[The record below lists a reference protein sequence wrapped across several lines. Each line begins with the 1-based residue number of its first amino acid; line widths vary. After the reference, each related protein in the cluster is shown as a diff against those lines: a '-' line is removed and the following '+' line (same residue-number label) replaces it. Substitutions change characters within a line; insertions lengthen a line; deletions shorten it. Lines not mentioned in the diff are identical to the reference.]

1 MINHVAERT
10 IARTLGIGSAFVA
23 VFVVAGSFFLLP
35 SVTDPVNVTKL
46 FALGGVAAGA
56 FAVLLAFGV
65 QELWH
70 SSKALVVLAGL
81 FLLASINA
89 IVNSS
94 APLTQNIY
102 GAYGRNT
109 AFLTYLLLIF
119 VILSAVVLRT
129 NKSFTTLIYGL
140 FAAGL
145 VNVIYCGWAL
155 LFGDF
160 IPWNNPYGNILGTF
174 GNPNFIGAFL
184 GLFAASMVAYS
195 FKSGLHIGFKLL
207 SVVVFEISAIEI
219 YLSNAIQGR
228 VVVAAGLAIVGF
240 YLVRSNPYF
249 SVANI
254 GYIFLF
260 VALNAFGF
268 AVYEVINPNSTLP
281 QFRPA
286 VLLAIFGFFLLRS
299 KFQFKVPF
307 AQVGYTILVTITGV
321 VALLGALQI
330 GPLTKF
336 IYKTS
341 VSLRGEYWQAGW
353 NMGTDHP
360 LTGVGFDT
368 YGDWY
373 RRARDSQAL
382 VLPGPNTTTN
392 AAHNVPFDVFAFGG
406 WPLFVAYLGILALS
420 VIAII
425 KVTARNRTYDPIF
438 VTLTTAWVCY
448 QLQSIIS
455 INQIGLAIWGW
466 LFGGALI
473 AYEIA
478 TRPTA
483 VEVSSP
489 SQQTGPR
496 VKKKK
501 QQSETIFSST
511 LIAGVGAVVGLLVAV
526 PPYSADAKWR
536 TAITSQ
542 DARKVEEALV
552 PTYLNPEN
560 SYKYANAAQLFEG
573 SKLFDLAYKYAK
585 IGVEFNPD
593 NFDAWKVLHFVSSS
607 TPEDKAL
614 ALENMKR
621 LDPNNPNVLG

>member
-1 MINHVAERT
+1 MINQLAERT
-10 IARTLGIGSAFVA
+10 IARILGIGSAFVA
-23 VFVVAGSFFLLP
+23 VAVVTGT
-35 SVTDPVNVTKL
+35 VTDPVNVTKL

-56 FAVLLAFGV
+56 FAVLLGFGAK
-65 QELWH
+65 ELWH
-70 SSKALVVLAGL
+70 SSKALVVLVGL

-89 IVNSS
+89 IINSTG
-94 APLTQNIY
+94 PLTQNLY

-109 AFLTYLLLIF
+109 AFVTYLLLIF
-119 VILSAVVLRT
+119 LILSAVVLRT
-129 NKSFTTLIYGL
+129 DRSFSTLIYGL
-140 FAAGL
+140 FIAG
-145 VNVIYCGWAL
+145 VANVLYCGWVM

-160 IPWNNPYGNILGTF
+160 IPWTNPYGNLLGTF

-184 GLFAASMVAYS
+184 GLFAASLVAYS
-195 FKSGLHIGFKLL
+195 FKSGLHIGLRLL
-207 SVVVFEISAIEI
+207 SVVIFVIAVIEI
-219 YLSNAIQGR
+219 IDSNAIQGR

-240 YLVRSNPYF
+240 YLVRSKLEN
-249 SVANI
+249 A
-254 GYIFLF
+254 LF
-260 VALNAFGF
+260 
-268 AVYEVINPNSTLP
+268 
-281 QFRPA
+281 
-286 VLLAIFGFFLLRS
+286 
-299 KFQFKVPF
+299 
-307 AQVGYTILVTITGV
+307 QVGYVVVIAVGGV
-321 VALLGALQI
+321 FALLGALQI
-330 GPLTKF
+330 GPLTKY

-353 NMGTDHP
+353 NMGSDHP

-373 RRARDSQAL
+373 RRARDTQAL

-406 WPLFVAYLGILALS
+406 WPLFISYLGILALS

-425 KVTARNRTYDPIF
+425 KVTARTRTYDPVF

-478 TRPTA
+478 TRPAKVSDEGSNATA
-483 VEVSSP
+483 P
-489 SQQTGPR
+489 KGRR
-496 VKKKK
+496 VVRQK
-501 QQSETIFSST
+501 QSETIFSST
-511 LIAGVGAVVGLLVAV
+511 MVAGVGAVVGLLIAA

-536 TAITSQ
+536 SALASQ
-542 DARKVEEALV
+542 NAQTLEEALV
-552 PTYLNPEN
+552 PGYLNPAN
-560 SYKYANAAQLFEG
+560 SYKYANAVQLMEN
-573 SKLFDLAYKYAK
+573 SKLYDLAYKYAQ
-585 IGVEFNPD
+585 ISVQFNPD
-593 NFDAWKVLHFVSSS
+593 NFDSWKMFYFISKSSAA
-607 TPEDKAL
+607 EKAI